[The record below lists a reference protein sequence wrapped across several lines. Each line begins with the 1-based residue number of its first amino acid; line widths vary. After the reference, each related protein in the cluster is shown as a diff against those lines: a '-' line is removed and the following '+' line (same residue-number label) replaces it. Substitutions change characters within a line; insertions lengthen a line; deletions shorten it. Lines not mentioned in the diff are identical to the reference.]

1 MKTTYLWAAMSV
13 LALGACQ
20 PVDPVLGGAATG
32 AAIGA
37 AVSDDGDRAEGAIL
51 GAAVGAAAGGLAGA
65 AAQGPQCRYRY
76 PDGSVVVRDCPP
88 GY

>member
-1 MKTTYLWAAMSV
+1 MKAIYLWAAMSV

-20 PVDPVLGGAATG
+20 PVDPVLGGAAAG

-37 AVSDDGDRAEGAIL
+37 AVSDDNRAEGAIL

-65 AAQGPQCRYRY
+65 ASQGPQCRYRY